1 MHAVP
6 EKQCSEVEPEGS
18 LPRRSNAG
26 HERSPSS
33 VNNQPRHAALR
44 LLPRRLIPMLIENEL
59 VVELPP
65 EKTFET
71 LFDVQ
76 LVASCVPGAELVE
89 SVSPTEHRGRVA
101 VRLGPVSMRFCGI
114 VSIVEQDRSAL
125 TGRIQAKGSDEKG
138 RGSAQS
144 TTEFKI
150 EPVAGGSRVLTKT
163 ELSLSGLAAQYGRA
177 SGVVRVLANELVA
190 AFASNLRARLDT
202 PGAVA
207 HDSEG
212 GSVQPDHGAAPPAL
226 SLFGFLWSAMKRRM
240 RRADVSVAKQSR

>member
-1 MHAVP
+1 
-6 EKQCSEVEPEGS
+6 
-18 LPRRSNAG
+18 
-26 HERSPSS
+26 
-33 VNNQPRHAALR
+33 
-44 LLPRRLIPMLIENEL
+44 MLIENEFA
-59 VVELPP
+59 VGLPP

-76 LVASCVPGAELVE
+76 FVASCVPGAELVE
-89 SVSPTEHRGRVA
+89 SVSTTEHRGRVV
-101 VRLGPVSMRFCGI
+101 VRLGPVSMRFAGI
-114 VSIVEQDRSAL
+114 VSIVERDPSAL
-125 TGRIQAKGSDEKG
+125 TGRIQAKGADEKG

-177 SGVVRVLANELVA
+177 SGVVRALANELVA
-190 AFASNLRARLDT
+190 AFAGNLRARLDT
-202 PGAVA
+202 PGTVSC
-207 HDSEG
+207 DSEP
-212 GSVQPDHGAAPPAL
+212 GSVRPDHGAVAPAF

>member
-1 MHAVP
+1 
-6 EKQCSEVEPEGS
+6 
-18 LPRRSNAG
+18 
-26 HERSPSS
+26 
-33 VNNQPRHAALR
+33 
-44 LLPRRLIPMLIENEL
+44 MLIENEF
-59 VVELPP
+59 VVGLPP
-65 EKTFET
+65 EKAFET

-89 SVSPTEHRGRVA
+89 SISPTQHGGKVA
-101 VRLGPVSMRFCGI
+101 VRLGPVSMRFAGV
-114 VSIVEQDRSAL
+114 VSIVERDPTAL
-125 TGRIQAKGSDEKG
+125 TGRIQAKGADEKG

-150 EPVAGGSRVLTKT
+150 EPVAGGSRVVTKT

-190 AFASNLRARLDT
+190 AFAGNLRARLD
-202 PGAVA
+202 A
-207 HDSEG
+207 SETVSRDG
-212 GSVQPDHGAAPPAL
+212 EPGSVRPHHSAAAPSF